1 MKIEFNQKYNTIAF
15 YTVVVIAIAAAIVV
29 AIVKI
34 DAVSSF
40 LGRILGILSPFIWG
54 FSLAYV
60 LCPLMTACENGV
72 NRLSK
77 GKIAGKSARVI
88 GLILAYLAALLA
100 LVVFFSIVIPQI
112 VQSVT
117 SLAAQSKIWLEQV
130 QVWATE
136 MSEKYHLQKLP
147 EGTVDRLVETAEGWL
162 QTFTSNLTTWVPQ
175 IFQVTVNFTAGVV
188 NVILGAIIAIYLL
201 LDKER
206 FFAHIRKL
214 FCALFSKNKV
224 DRLTAITRKSHQVFS
239 GFIIGKLLDSFII
252 FLLCLLCMTLFRWP
266 YAMLISVIVGV
277 TNVIPYFGPF
287 FGAIPSILILLIV
300 DPITALW
307 FALFILLLQQLDGNV
322 IGPKILG
329 DSTGLTPFWVIF
341 SITVFGSLLGP
352 VGMFIGVPLFAV
364 IYHLIS
370 EFVSNRLERKGLPAE
385 TPNYAP
391 PDHPILEKK
400 ARKSRL
406 GAWIHSR
413 KER

>member
-1 MKIEFNQKYNTIAF
+1 MKIEFNRRYNTIAV
-15 YTVVVIAIAAAIVV
+15 YTVIVIAIAAAIVV

-34 DAVSSF
+34 DAVSAFFS
-40 LGRILGILSPFIWG
+40 RILGILSPFIWG
-54 FSLAYV
+54 FSIAYI
-60 LCPLMTACENGV
+60 LCPLMNTFEEGLH
-72 NRLSK
+72 RFSR
-77 GKIAGKSARVI
+77 GKINGKGAR
-88 GLILAYLAALLA
+88 GLALLLAYLTAVLA
-100 LVVFFSIVIPQI
+100 LVLFFSIIIPQI
-112 VQSVT
+112 VQSIT
-117 SLAAQSKIWLEQV
+117 SLAAQSKIWLEQL
-130 QVWATE
+130 QVWATDLAE
-136 MSEKYHLQKLP
+136 EYHLQRLP
-147 EGTVDRLVETAEGWL
+147 EDTVDRIISAAEGWL
-162 QTFTSNLTTWVPQ
+162 QTFTANLTTLVPQ
-175 IFQVTVNFTAGVV
+175 IFHVTMSFTTGVV
-188 NVILGAIIAIYLL
+188 NIILGAIIAIYLL

-214 FCALFSKNKV
+214 FCAFFSKNKV

-252 FLLCLLCMTLFRWP
+252 FLLCLFFMTVFRWP

-307 FALFILLLQQLDGNV
+307 FSLFILALQQLDGNV

-329 DSTGLTPFWVIF
+329 DSTGLSPFWVIF

-370 EFVSNRLERKGLPAE
+370 EFTSGKLEQKQLPVD
-385 TPNYAP
+385 TRCYAP

-400 ARKSRL
+400 PKRKWLSRF
-406 GAWIHSR
+406 HFQK
-413 KER
+413 KE